1 MSEKKRDARF
11 TLTGKNIPADLYDI
25 LEQKSKE
32 RSITN
37 YVVELMRKEE
47 LMDQL
52 LPSLALM
59 GGMNAMLQDIHK
71 GNVQVVVNNQPAA
84 TKQEPVVEE
93 VVEQKPEEKPSFDE
107 IIIEGDINISDEIS
121 GGFEEDEMDF

>member
-1 MSEKKRDARF
+1 MSDKKREARF
-11 TLTGKNIPADLYDI
+11 TLTGKNMPKHVYDI

-37 YVVELMRKEE
+37 YIVSLIEKEQ

-59 GGMNAMLQDIHK
+59 GGMHAMLQDIHS
-71 GNVQVVVNNQPAA
+71 GSIQVAV
-84 TKQEPVVEE
+84 TKAVDEPETEVVEE
-93 VVEQKPEEKPSFDE
+93 VKEQEKPKLE
-107 IIIEGDINISDEIS
+107 EVIPEGDINISTTIS
-121 GGFEEDEMDF
+121 GGFEDDGDYDF